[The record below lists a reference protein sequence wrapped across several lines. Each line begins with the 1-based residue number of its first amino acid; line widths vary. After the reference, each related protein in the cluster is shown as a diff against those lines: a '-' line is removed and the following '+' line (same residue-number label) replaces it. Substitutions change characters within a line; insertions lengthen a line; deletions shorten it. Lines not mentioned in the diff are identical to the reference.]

1 MNKEIYTF
9 IWQYEMIN
17 ENQQYQADCADIVF
31 INNGDTTVTINGV
44 VLQIGDGMSDLAFGN
59 EYSNSNYNI
68 LFGTSFGT
76 NPSLIIKKKVYLTT
90 KIFK

>member
-1 MNKEIYTF
+1 MNKIYTF

-31 INNGDTTVTINGV
+31 INNGNTTVTINGV
-44 VLQIGDGMSDLAFGN
+44 ILQIGDGMSDLAFGN

-68 LFGTSFGT
+68 LFGAGT
-76 NPSLIIKKKVYLTT
+76 GPSLIIKKKVYLST

>member
-1 MNKEIYTF
+1 MNKIYTF

-31 INNGDTTVTINGV
+31 INNGNTTVTINGV
-44 VLQIGDGMSDLAFGN
+44 ILQIGDGMSDLAFGN

-68 LFGTSFGT
+68 LFGAGT
-76 NPSLIIKKKVYLTT
+76 GPSLVIKKKVYLST

>member
-1 MNKEIYTF
+1 
-9 IWQYEMIN
+9 MIN

-31 INNGDTTVTINGV
+31 INNGNTTVTINGV
-44 VLQIGDGMSDLAFGN
+44 ILQIGDGMSDLAFGN

-68 LFGTSFGT
+68 LFGAGT
-76 NPSLIIKKKVYLTT
+76 GPSLIIKKKVYLST